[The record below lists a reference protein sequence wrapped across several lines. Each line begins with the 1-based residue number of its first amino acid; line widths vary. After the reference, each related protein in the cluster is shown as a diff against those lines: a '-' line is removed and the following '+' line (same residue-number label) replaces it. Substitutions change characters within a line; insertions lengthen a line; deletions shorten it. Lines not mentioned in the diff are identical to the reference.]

1 MIGKELGRR
10 GKKSDEDEKN
20 GVEGIT
26 EEGRQT
32 EQNKRLQRMREGMQ
46 ADTKAEEKGNEVN
59 CKIRERGKGKE
70 RLKRKK

>member
-46 ADTKAEEKGNEVN
+46 ADTKAEEK
-59 CKIRERGKGKE
+59 ERRKGMK
-70 RLKRKK
+70 

>member
-10 GKKSDEDEKN
+10 VKKSDEDEKN

-46 ADTKAEEKGNEVN
+46 ADTKAEEK
-59 CKIRERGKGKE
+59 ERRKGMK
-70 RLKRKK
+70 